1 MGIEIKCTCGKI
13 LKVPTYLYG
22 KKARCPHCGNVI
34 TILTEEKEVAA
45 MEGNKADSPT
55 TLSPED
61 LFKQVKESVVCIS
74 HDQGLGSGFFI
85 DSKGLIATNRHV
97 VGLKKEVIVRLSD
110 SKEIPGRVVRS
121 FRETDLA
128 FVKAEADRVKYV
140 PLANPATIK
149 EGQSVCAIGSPEGYH
164 NSLTKGIVSATG
176 RYVHGKHFIQT
187 DASIN
192 HGNSGGPLLNDH
204 GEVIG
209 VNTWGYDGY
218 EGLNF
223 AIPVDVLN
231 KCEKT
236 VIGENALDSSYCSI
250 CGHSTKAE
258 KYCDFCG
265 SSLNAAGVK
274 TGETEKKRAN
284 TVSECRVC
292 KHKIEPGNKYCP
304 KCGRCSENEE
314 V

>member
-1 MGIEIKCTCGKI
+1 MAIEMKCTCGKN

-34 TILTEEKEVAA
+34 TILTDEKEVTP
-45 MEGNKADSPT
+45 MDEKKGDSSPA
-55 TLSPED
+55 LSPED
-61 LFKQVKESVVCIS
+61 LFKQVKESVVRIS

-85 DSKGLIATNRHV
+85 NSKGLIATNRHV
-97 VGLKKEVIVRLSD
+97 VGLKKEVIVRLCD

-121 FRETDLA
+121 FCETDLA
-128 FVKAEADRVKYV
+128 FVKVDADRAKHI
-140 PLANPATIK
+140 PLANPASIK
-149 EGQSVCAIGSPEGYH
+149 EGQSVCAIGSP
-164 NSLTKGIVSATG
+164 NDLSNTLTRGIVSATG

-192 HGNSGGPLLNDH
+192 PGNSGGPLFNEH

-218 EGLNF
+218 PGLNF

-231 KCEKT
+231 RCEKT
-236 VIGENALDSSYCSI
+236 VTEENALHSIYCSI